1 MIKVGICGFGYWGPT
16 LARIFSTN
24 PGFKVTAV
32 ADKQPAAQ
40 TTVQARHPGVTI
52 YDSAEGLIDLA
63 DVDLV
68 VIATPVSTHC
78 ALALRALK
86 KSKHVL
92 IEKPMCT
99 TAEEG
104 RELMAVAAR
113 MKRILMIDH
122 TYVFHPAVRKLR
134 ELKASGALGEITYF
148 DSLRVNLGLFQ
159 PDMNVLWDL
168 APHDFSIMGYIF
180 DEQPVYVE
188 ATGYCHVNAN
198 LPDIAYVT
206 LHYASRII
214 AHLNLS
220 WMSPVKAR
228 RIAIGGSRQM
238 AIWNDLDPDEKLKIY
253 DSGIEFHSEE
263 ERKVFVPGYRIGNI
277 YSPRLPGG
285 EALSAM
291 AEHLRRGILGEEKII
306 TDGAAGLRVV
316 DLLEQSQRALNASL
330 GKVEHL
336 KLNEAATG
344 PAQ

>member
-16 LARIFSTN
+16 LARIFATS

-32 ADKQPAAQ
+32 ADSKAEAQAAAQ
-40 TTVQARHPGVTI
+40 KQRAGALI
-52 YDSAEGLIDLA
+52 YQNAEDLIDA
-63 DVDLV
+63 AGVDLV
-68 VIATPVSTHC
+68 VVATSVSTHY

-86 KSKHVL
+86 NGKHVL

-99 TAEEG
+99 TVEQG
-104 RELMAVAAR
+104 RELVTVAAR
-113 MKRILMIDH
+113 MKRILMVDH

-134 ELKASGALGEITYF
+134 ELKTSGSLGKITYF
-148 DSLRVNLGLFQ
+148 DSLRVNLGLFR

-180 DEQPVYVE
+180 DEEPVYVE
-188 ATGYCHVNAN
+188 ATGYCHVNST

-228 RIAIGGSRQM
+228 RIAIGGTKQM
-238 AIWNDLDPDEKLKIY
+238 VIWNDLDPDEKVKIY
-253 DSGIEFHSEE
+253 DSGIEVHSEE
-263 ERKVFVPGYRIGNI
+263 ERKVFVPGYRIGDI

-291 AEHLRRGILGEEKII
+291 AEHLRRGIHGEEKII
-306 TDGAAGLRVV
+306 TDGVAGLQVV
-316 DLLEQSQRALNASL
+316 DLLEQSQRALDSSLEKNARLHMST
-330 GKVEHL
+330 
-336 KLNEAATG
+336 AAAG
-344 PAQ
+344 FSR